1 MDTTQDYYQAVK
13 KPQHVEVREA
23 TPADDML
30 IRNTDGLKLHDRL
43 GVFAYGDVYQ
53 HYYILRSSA
62 DPEGPE
68 WPLFKESFS
77 AAYEWV
83 EE

>member
-1 MDTTQDYYQAVK
+1 MDTSTYYQAVR

-30 IRNTDGLKLHDRL
+30 IRNTEGLKLHNRL

-53 HYYILRSSA
+53 HYYILRN
-62 DPEGPE
+62 DPLGPE
-68 WPLFKESFS
+68 WPLFKEAFD
-77 AAYEWV
+77 AAYEWL